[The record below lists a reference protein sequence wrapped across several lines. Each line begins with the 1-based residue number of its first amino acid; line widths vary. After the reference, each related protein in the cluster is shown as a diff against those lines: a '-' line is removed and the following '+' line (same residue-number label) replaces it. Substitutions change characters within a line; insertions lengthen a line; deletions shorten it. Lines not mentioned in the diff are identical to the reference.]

1 MNGSSVTTGR
11 PQHSAAAGYLLEVRD
26 VVKSFGGTIALGG
39 VSFGVAG
46 GRVLALL
53 GENGAGKSTLVRI
66 LAGVDHPDSGSVHLR
81 GDRPGTGGRARM
93 SVLHQD
99 LALVETM
106 TVAENI
112 ALGPNLG
119 YGRNRGLISWRAT
132 KEQAQRHLATLGTEL
147 APEALVGDLPR
158 AERSL
163 VALARCLAVQPDIV
177 VLDEPTASLEK
188 SDVDRLFDALRH
200 LRAQGVAQIFVSH
213 RIDEVLEISDE
224 FVVLRNGLVVGAGQ
238 IAGVSSDD
246 LVEQITG
253 KRPDHGRQ
261 AAAVPAERPV
271 LVVSDA
277 VVGEVGPVS
286 FTLHEGEILGMV
298 GLRGAGQEQ
307 VARFLSGQARLAA
320 GAMTLEGAPFGPRN
334 PRAALQSGAVFVTG
348 NRETA
353 GVAPSMTVR
362 ENLLLNP
369 WARGR
374 RVFEL
379 RSTRAERG
387 EARALVE
394 SFGVRPAAPEMLVS
408 ELSGGNQQKVVLARS
423 LSLHKRLIVLE
434 DPTLGVDVGARE
446 AIYDLLRQAVAQG
459 ACVVLVSSDFEEVA
473 KACDRAL
480 VFNRGRVTESLAAGT
495 LSIANLVKAAQ
506 SAGEG

>member
-1 MNGSSVTTGR
+1 
-11 PQHSAAAGYLLEVRD
+11 
-26 VVKSFGGTIALGG
+26 
-39 VSFGVAG
+39 
-46 GRVLALL
+46 
-53 GENGAGKSTLVRI
+53 
-66 LAGVDHPDSGSVHLR
+66 
-81 GDRPGTGGRARM
+81 
-93 SVLHQD
+93 
-99 LALVETM
+99 
-106 TVAENI
+106 
-112 ALGPNLG
+112 
-119 YGRNRGLISWRAT
+119 
-132 KEQAQRHLATLGTEL
+132 
-147 APEALVGDLPR
+147 
-158 AERSL
+158 
-163 VALARCLAVQPDIV
+163 
-177 VLDEPTASLEK
+177 
-188 SDVDRLFDALRH
+188 
-200 LRAQGVAQIFVSH
+200 
-213 RIDEVLEISDE
+213 
-224 FVVLRNGLVVGAGQ
+224 
-238 IAGVSSDD
+238 
-246 LVEQITG
+246 
-253 KRPDHGRQ
+253 
-261 AAAVPAERPV
+261 
-271 LVVSDA
+271 
-277 VVGEVGPVS
+277 
-286 FTLHEGEILGMV
+286 
-298 GLRGAGQEQ
+298 
-307 VARFLSGQARLAA
+307 
-320 GAMTLEGAPFGPRN
+320 
-334 PRAALQSGAVFVTG
+334 
-348 NRETA
+348 
-353 GVAPSMTVR
+353 MTVR